1 MSKLP
6 IARFSSHFFIF
17 FQNLH
22 HNSNKIEKR
31 ISIKIMNSDFN
42 PDKFKVDQKK
52 TWDSVASGWQKWWQ
66 TFENGAQHVS
76 DRLIELAGIRPG
88 NRVLDIATGIGE
100 PAVSAAKVVGKGGH
114 VTATDMSTEMLAI
127 AEERSRS
134 LGLDDIMNFKQSDA
148 ENLQL
153 GTNHTFDAILC
164 RWGLMFLPNLSNAL
178 VKIHQM
184 LLPGRKLAVA
194 VWSEPS
200 KVPLINIPMSTAR
213 EYLRDSLVGQAVPGP
228 FSLADVGAFK
238 KSLLKVGFTDIQSE
252 TINVTFEF
260 DSAEDY
266 TKFNQDIVAHIRTLL
281 ANETEKRKEEIWNA
295 ITDKAKLLFADHQS
309 GHIKLANEAIC
320 VVALKQ

>member
-88 NRVLDIATGIGE
+88 NRVVDIATGIGE

-295 ITDKAKLLFADHQS
+295 ITDKAKLLFADYQS

>member
-1 MSKLP
+1 MR
-6 IARFSSHFFIF
+6 IARFSSYFFSLYF
-17 FQNLH
+17 TYQNLH
-22 HNSNKIEKR
+22 DNSNKIEKR
-31 ISIKIMNSDFN
+31 ISIIIMNSNFN
-42 PDKFKVDQKK
+42 PDKFKVDQRKS
-52 TWDSVASGWQKWWQ
+52 WDSVARGWKEWWE
-66 TFENGAQHVS
+66 TFENGVQHVS

-114 VTATDMSTEMLAI
+114 VTATEMSTEMLTI

-134 LGLDDIMNFKQSDA
+134 LGLDDIMDFKQSDA
-148 ENLQL
+148 ENLEL
-153 GTNHTFDAILC
+153 GTNQAFDAVLC
-164 RWGLMFLPNLSNAL
+164 RWGLMFLPNLGNAL
-178 VKIHQM
+178 VNIHQM
-184 LLPGRKLAVA
+184 LLPRGRMAVA

-213 EYLRDSLVGQAVPGP
+213 EYLRDPLVGQAVPGR

-238 KSLLKVGFTDIQSE
+238 NSLLKAGFTDIQSE

-260 DSAEDY
+260 DSVEDY

-281 ANETEKRKEEIWNA
+281 ANETERRKEEIWNT
-295 ITDKAKLLFADHQS
+295 ITDKAKLLFVDQS

>member
-42 PDKFKVDQKK
+42 PDKFKVDQRKS
-52 TWDSVASGWQKWWQ
+52 WDTVARGWQKWWQ

-213 EYLRDSLVGQAVPGP
+213 EYIRDPLVGQAVPGP

-295 ITDKAKLLFADHQS
+295 ITDKAKLLFADYQS

>member
-1 MSKLP
+1 
-6 IARFSSHFFIF
+6 
-17 FQNLH
+17 
-22 HNSNKIEKR
+22 
-31 ISIKIMNSDFN
+31 MNSDFN

-134 LGLDDIMNFKQSDA
+134 LGLDDIMDFKQSDA

-213 EYLRDSLVGQAVPGP
+213 EYIRDPLVGQAVPGP

-295 ITDKAKLLFADHQS
+295 ITDKAKLLFADYQS

>member
-1 MSKLP
+1 
-6 IARFSSHFFIF
+6 
-17 FQNLH
+17 
-22 HNSNKIEKR
+22 
-31 ISIKIMNSDFN
+31 MNSDFN
-42 PDKFKVDQKK
+42 PDKFKVDQRKS
-52 TWDSVASGWQKWWQ
+52 WDSVARGWQKWWQ

-228 FSLADVGAFK
+228 FSLADVHLNLIRQRTIRNSIRISFHIFEHYWLTK
-238 KSLLKVGFTDIQSE
+238 LK
-252 TINVTFEF
+252 
-260 DSAEDY
+260 
-266 TKFNQDIVAHIRTLL
+266 R
-281 ANETEKRKEEIWNA
+281 EKRKYGM
-295 ITDKAKLLFADHQS
+295 LLLIRLNYYLLT
-309 GHIKLANEAIC
+309 IK
-320 VVALKQ
+320 VAT